1 MVPEP
6 GVRGCRVGNEHAFQ
20 QSLVLSRT
28 HGPAILDA
36 SQSTDFRVE
45 HMGDENTE
53 HCVCT

>member
-36 SQSTDFRVE
+36 SRSTDFRVE

-53 HCVCT
+53 HCICT